1 MPEETV
7 QNMTTELLKKIYRTS
22 MTRYNAGV
30 EKLEKQGST
39 DHIQAN
45 LDFRQSVKL
54 QFPDAEMDNKI
65 AKYERSI
72 TIITESVEEGTPKM
86 RRGLTNNSWLLEQ
99 DEEIEMKFTKEEI
112 E

>member
-1 MPEETV
+1 
-7 QNMTTELLKKIYRTS
+7 
-22 MTRYNAGV
+22 
-30 EKLEKQGST
+30 
-39 DHIQAN
+39 
-45 LDFRQSVKL
+45 
-54 QFPDAEMDNKI
+54 MDSKI

-72 TIITESVEEGTPKM
+72 TIITESVEEDKPSL